1 MRNILDINF
10 RTKINGVS
18 SASTDYNTVELS
30 IVPNETQKTNFKIEV
45 TDYASILHTSN
56 VVSLIDGRIS
66 YTIPFDY
73 WKGIGTI
80 KVRLL
85 SSEGN
90 STYLT
95 LANKVNLNGSEQVI
109 VKYGESSF
117 EISVVEK
124 SSASSLIDLFLPVGH
139 VITNG
144 LASFDPNVLYA
155 GTTWIRRK
163 GRVIVGVDESQ
174 TEFAT
179 VDKIGGHKNLQT
191 HSHGVSVGSGG
202 EHGHSASSGSAGGHN
217 HSASTS
223 ISSASITGQCRVL
236 AHPAWVG
243 GNSGSLGIYDPSSR
257 EPYPSGNASAMA
269 AYLKLNNS
277 HGHGASTSIGW
288 GGDHAH
294 SISVGNGGSHGHSAT
309 ISNTGTG
316 NAENLQPYITKY
328 VWERIS

>member
-10 RTKINGVS
+10 RTMINGVS
-18 SASTDYNTVELS
+18 SASTDYNSIELS
-30 IVPNETQKTNFKIEV
+30 IVPSETQKTNFKIEV

-56 VVSLIDGRIS
+56 VISLIDGRIS

-85 SSEGN
+85 SSEEN
-90 STYLT
+90 SIYFTLT
-95 LANKVNLNGSEQVI
+95 NKASLNGSEQVI

-179 VDKIGGHKNLQT
+179 VDKIGGHKNLQA
-191 HSHGVSVGSGG
+191 HSHGITITKEGAHT
-202 EHGHSASSGSAGGHN
+202 HG
-217 HSASTS
+217 ASTS
-223 ISSASITGQCRVL
+223 ISS
-236 AHPAWVG
+236 G
-243 GNSGSLGIYDPSSR
+243 GNHTHTLVMRVNPTSLGDWHATPPLTNNTGVSW
-257 EPYPSGNASAMA
+257 ATSATNTPVNYGGA
-269 AYLKLNNS
+269 
-277 HGHGASTSIGW
+277 HTHGAST
-288 GGDHAH
+288 A
-294 SISVGNGGSHGHSAT
+294 ISAGGSHSHGAT
-309 ISNTGTG
+309 ILNAGTG